1 DSNNLSQVCV
11 DFSVRDGDR
20 INHRDA
26 HGLRI
31 LFMTTNSPSEKR
43 LEDLRGQGWKEG
55 VVPGK
60 GVDVAGGPIPRKPG
74 YYGQPVVKPPVWT
87 WEVPLYFFFGGLA
100 GMSAVITSAAVIF
113 HHVDLARAAMWL
125 AAIAGVVLSPVLLIM
140 DLGRPR
146 LFLNMLRVFKHRSA
160 MSMGAWILS
169 LFGACAV
176 PGLIALELH
185 AHQTF
190 TGPLD
195 QLLRLA
201 AGLFIFGSAIFGT
214 LLATYTGVLIGATAI
229 PAWFSHRTL
238 LPIHFGTAG
247 LGSAAGLL
255 ELLGHRIAA
264 LNFLGYYAA
273 GVESALLIWL
283 SLDKQGAAN
292 RAIHEHGSG
301 WLIRIGEVL
310 NGPLAIVLR
319 LFDLIPF
326 SALSFLVGALVSRFG
341 WIWVGKIP
349 RSRELPP
356 HSIRRLRRNLGENE
370 VPAAMSHREQAQ
382 RAKAVS
388 SPRARRGFSLPQS
401 EVAAA
406 NADGAWRAQSLHRF
420 GRNRCG
426 TIQKRARRI
435 FPGAANLARTP
446 SEVVTAQ

>member
-1 DSNNLSQVCV
+1 
-11 DFSVRDGDR
+11 
-20 INHRDA
+20 
-26 HGLRI
+26 
-31 LFMTTNSPSEKR
+31 MTTNSPSEKR
-43 LEDLRGQGWKEG
+43 LEELREQAWKEG

-87 WEVPLYFFFGGLA
+87 WEVPLYFFMGGLA
-100 GMSAVITSAAVIF
+100 GMSAVIASGAVIF
-113 HHVDLARAAMWL
+113 HHTDLARAAMWL
-125 AAIAGVVLSPVLLIM
+125 AAIAGAVLSPVLLIM

-185 AHQTF
+185 AQQIF
-190 TGPLD
+190 AGSLD
-195 QLLRLA
+195 QLLRFA
-201 AGLFIFGSAIFGT
+201 AGIFIFGSAIFGT

-229 PAWFSHRTL
+229 PAWFLHRTL

-319 LFDLIPF
+319 LFGLIPF
-326 SALSFLVGALVSRFG
+326 AAISFLTGALVSRFG
-341 WIWVGKIP
+341 WIWVGKISGSDP
-349 RSRELPP
+349 E
-356 HSIRRLRRNLGENE
+356 
-370 VPAAMSHREQAQ
+370 
-382 RAKAVS
+382 AVFAS
-388 SPRARRGFSLPQS
+388 Q
-401 EVAAA
+401 
-406 NADGAWRAQSLHRF
+406 H
-420 GRNRCG
+420 
-426 TIQKRARRI
+426 
-435 FPGAANLARTP
+435 
-446 SEVVTAQ
+446 